1 MIKDPCRT
9 CGGAGRVHKEKT
21 LSVTIPAGVEDG
33 TRIRLAGEG
42 EAGLRGAPPGDLY
55 LFLGIRPHRFFH
67 RDGADIHCRVPIPM
81 TTAALG
87 GQVEVPTIEGKRARV
102 TIPAGT
108 PTGHQ
113 LRLAGKGMSVMRTKS
128 RGDMFVQVTVETPQ
142 NLTEKQKELL
152 KEFDAAGDAKT
163 QNPQST
169 GFFDK
174 VKEIWE
180 DLKD

>member
-1 MIKDPCRT
+1 I
-9 CGGAGRVHKEKT
+9 T
-21 LSVTIPAGVEDG
+21 L
-33 TRIRLAGEG
+33 TRAE
-42 EAGLRGAPPGDLY
+42 
-55 LFLGIRPHRFFH
+55 
-67 RDGADIHCRVPIPM
+67 
-81 TTAALG
+81 LG
-87 GQVEVPTIEGKRARV
+87 GEVEVQTFEGKRARV

-113 LRLAGKGMSVMRTKS
+113 LRLSGKGMSVMRTKS
-128 RGDMFVQVTVETPQ
+128 RGDMFIQVSVETPQ

-152 KEFDAAGDAKT
+152 KEFDDAGDRKT